1 MQHPA
6 GPCSF
11 QQFSTLPHIKLEYT
25 YNVNWKSPIKE
36 IFSKLQSVLIQHAG
50 VKPENCKSR
59 ATKLKEYHCEEYHC
73 AINGSPSGFTHL
85 EISLLSGR
93 SEAVKSKIGTEGT

>member
-1 MQHPA
+1 MQ
-6 GPCSF
+6 
-11 QQFSTLPHIKLEYT
+11 
-25 YNVNWKSPIKE
+25 
-36 IFSKLQSVLIQHAG
+36 
-50 VKPENCKSR
+50 VKPENCNSR
-59 ATKLKEYHCEEYHC
+59 ATKLKEYHC